1 MFTSFTP
8 NNSGLSNLNVFTN
21 TSSSIFVIVI
31 AVNIEA
37 NVPIVKVTANPFT
50 GPVPNV
56 NKIVV
61 IIRVVM
67 FESNIATN
75 PLLNPTP
82 ILLMILFPNLNSSFI
97 LSKII
102 TLASTAIP
110 AERISPAIPGKVRVE
125 IN

>member
-61 IIRVVM
+61 IIRVVI
-67 FESNIATN
+67 FESNIAQ
-75 PLLNPTP
+75 
-82 ILLMILFPNLNSSFI
+82 ILC
-97 LSKII
+97 
-102 TLASTAIP
+102 
-110 AERISPAIPGKVRVE
+110 
-125 IN
+125 

>member
-75 PLLNPTP
+75 P
-82 ILLMILFPNLNSSFI
+82 F
-97 LSKII
+97 
-102 TLASTAIP
+102 
-110 AERISPAIPGKVRVE
+110 
-125 IN
+125 

>member
-56 NKIVV
+56 NKIV
-61 IIRVVM
+61 
-67 FESNIATN
+67 AGGKQGTYH
-75 PLLNPTP
+75 PLGTKDTGSGYLV
-82 ILLMILFPNLNSSFI
+82 L
-97 LSKII
+97 
-102 TLASTAIP
+102 
-110 AERISPAIPGKVRVE
+110 
-125 IN
+125 